1 MRLDFRPFPCLCL
14 KRKYVIKAL
23 LLSINASENEDCV
36 LIDDC

>member
-1 MRLDFRPFPCLCL
+1 MRLDFRPFPCFCL